1 MSQTLSMPE
10 TRSGGVRTP
19 TDGLLV
25 VSVCPVCRLNALRG
39 RQTACS
45 AACRRD
51 RSRRREVEALQH
63 RDDAL
68 RVLALAAR
76 QAIDALDRRLADP
89 T

>member
-1 MSQTLSMPE
+1 VL
-10 TRSGGVRTP
+10 GGLP
-19 TDGLLV
+19 
-25 VSVCPVCRLNALRG
+25 AE
-39 RQTACS
+39 
-45 AACRRD
+45 